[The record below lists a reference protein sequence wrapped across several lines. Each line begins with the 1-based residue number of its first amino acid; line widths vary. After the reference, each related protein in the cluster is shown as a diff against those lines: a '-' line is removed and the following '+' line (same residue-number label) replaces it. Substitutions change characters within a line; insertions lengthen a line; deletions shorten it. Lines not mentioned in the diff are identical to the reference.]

1 MSCNRRANR
10 RKRNSRSKPRTVQ
23 NVQKASGVIGHRV
36 KHVDGEKFAI
46 VSVDPAK
53 NRSEWMMADYF
64 GNLLIE
70 PQTLEHQAAFFKLAV
85 VQIREAQQQHLRAKR
100 DLRTNTGQVDLERF
114 PMLGQVAPGDY
125 SASSLLPVCS
135 KRSKDPC
142 GPRFGG
148 LRGAPHGAL
157 FSTRGAIYGV
167 ILAAALWSSLPRSA
181 RKTRRMGGRF
191 RGRS

>member
-70 PQTLEHQAAFFKLAV
+70 PQTLEHQAAFFKLAMA
-85 VQIREAQQQHLRAKR
+85 QIHEARGLGRNRLLTASPSPNR
-100 DLRTNTGQVDLERF
+100 NGTAVGRF
-114 PMLGQVAPGDY
+114 
-125 SASSLLPVCS
+125 CW
-135 KRSKDPC
+135 
-142 GPRFGG
+142 GPEVGSRRFGPS
-148 LRGAPHGAL
+148 RGIARGEVECP
-157 FSTRGAIYGV
+157 STGRAE
-167 ILAAALWSSLPRSA
+167 WSHRSSNA
-181 RKTRRMGGRF
+181 
-191 RGRS
+191 